1 MTVSR
6 VSYPQREVCNHRLTT
21 HYGGGNIRKK
31 SLIFFLCLLL
41 PVFSSCH
48 YKEGVATDLQ
58 KDGKVSFNRIAVVPF
73 QRISP
78 EDDSTKAVRCPLC
91 GSILRTEKMPQDAEK
106 VIEDIFL
113 ERLKSQ
119 KSIQI
124 IPPDRCGAVFDRVSA
139 ESLKALLPEI
149 LKKVGNELEAE
160 GIIVGYVHR
169 YRERKGYPYSAEK
182 PASVAFEI
190 HLVRV
195 SDGVIVWKGIFDK
208 TQKSLMEDILQ
219 VTSFFKG
226 RGQWVTG
233 KELATEG
240 IDALLENFPGFK

>member
-1 MTVSR
+1 
-6 VSYPQREVCNHRLTT
+6 
-21 HYGGGNIRKK
+21 
-31 SLIFFLCLLL
+31 
-41 PVFSSCH
+41 
-48 YKEGVATDLQ
+48 
-58 KDGKVSFNRIAVVPF
+58 
-73 QRISP
+73 
-78 EDDSTKAVRCPLC
+78 
-91 GSILRTEKMPQDAEK
+91 MPQDVEK

-124 IPPDRCGAVFDRVSA
+124 IPPDRCGAVFGRISA
-139 ESLKALLPEI
+139 ESLKASLPEI

-208 TQKSLMEDILQ
+208 TQKSLMENILE

-226 RGQWVTG
+226 RGQWVTAT
-233 KELATEG
+233 ELATEG
-240 IDALLENFPGFK
+240 IDALLEDFPGFK

>member
-1 MTVSR
+1 MSCPR
-6 VSYPQREVCNHRLTT
+6 REVCNHQLIN
-21 HYGGGNIRKK
+21 HDGGGNIRKK

-48 YKEGVATDLQ
+48 YKEGVTTDLQ

-78 EDDSTKAVRCPLC
+78 EDDSTKAVLCPLC
-91 GSILRTEKMPQDAEK
+91 RSVLRTEKMPQDVEK

-119 KSIQI
+119 KSIQV
-124 IPPDRCGAVFDRVSA
+124 IPPERCGAVFDRVSA
-139 ESLKALLPEI
+139 ESLKASLPDI
-149 LKKVGNELEAE
+149 VKKVGNELEAE

-195 SDGVIVWKGIFDK
+195 SDGVIVWKGVFDK
-208 TQKSLMEDILQ
+208 TQKSLMENILQ
-219 VTSFFKG
+219 ISSFFKG
-226 RGQWVTG
+226 RGQWVTAT
-233 KELATEG
+233 ELATEG